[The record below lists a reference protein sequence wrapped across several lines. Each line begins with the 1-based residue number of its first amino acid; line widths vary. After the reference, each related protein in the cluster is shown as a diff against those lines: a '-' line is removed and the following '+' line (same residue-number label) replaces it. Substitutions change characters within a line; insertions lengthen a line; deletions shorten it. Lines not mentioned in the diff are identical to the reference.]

1 MNKEYSIYEII
12 DFLVG
17 SVDVYCETNHDKE
30 SYNNLEKLNDVV
42 IYLMRYLY
50 DNAQYY
56 GDYRGSANAIAIKSI
71 SITENIKE
79 WCNDIIRY
87 KENGDSNEN

>member
-12 DFLVG
+12 DFLIG
-17 SVDVYCETNHDKE
+17 NVDIWCETNHDKE
-30 SYNNLEKLNDVV
+30 SYSNLEKLNEIV

-56 GDYRGSANAIAIKSI
+56 EDYRRSANAIAVKSI
-71 SITENIKE
+71 AIAENISE
-79 WCNDIIRY
+79 WCNDIIRC
-87 KENGDSNEN
+87 KGKGDNNE